1 MFNYE
6 KHPIFASITIG
17 LLAMFYGIYFCKMLI
32 QRKQGIK
39 THQIG
44 TRKEKSIHTVE
55 TLMSIATYLA
65 PIVQLT
71 SLGLEWN
78 YMPPVGRYIG
88 AGIALLGDII
98 FLISVITMKNSW
110 RAGIPDGEKT
120 KLVTNGIYKFSRNP
134 AFLGFDLMYI
144 GIALLYLNPVSIVF
158 SLFPIVMLH
167 LQIIQEEKYLITTF
181 GEEYI
186 KYKQKVFR
194 YFGRK
199 LNNK

>member
-1 MFNYE
+1 MFNYQN
-6 KHPIFASITIG
+6 HPIFASTTIA
-17 LLAMFYGIYFCKMLI
+17 LLALFYGIYFCKMLI
-32 QRKQGIK
+32 QKRQGIK
-39 THQIG
+39 TSQIG
-44 TRKEKSIHTVE
+44 TRKEKSIHRVE
-55 TLMSIATYLA
+55 TLMSIATCAA
-65 PIVQLT
+65 PIIQLT

-78 YMPPVGRYIG
+78 YMPSIGRYIG
-88 AGIALLGDII
+88 AGIALLGDVI
-98 FLISVITMKNSW
+98 FLISVTTMKNSW
-110 RAGIPDGEKT
+110 RAGIPKTDET
-120 KLVTNGIYKFSRNP
+120 KLVTNGIYKISRNP

-167 LQIIQEEKYLITTF
+167 LQILQEEKYLIAAF

-199 LNNK
+199 IK